1 MAAAGAEPGDLGRLL
16 PEARAREREAEAALE
31 TLLGR
36 RVRPPPPPRNPPPR
50 TYALLCLSPPFPGGA
65 RGLDGRGPAEL
76 PGAKFPACLSPR
88 GGGRRRQWGVV

>member
-36 RVRPPPPPRNPPPR
+36 RVRPPPPPRNPPPCF
-50 TYALLCLSPPFPGGA
+50 ACPHPSLVV
-65 RGLDGRGPAEL
+65 RGVWTGET
-76 PGAKFPACLSPR
+76 PR
-88 GGGRRRQWGVV
+88 GCQAPNSSPASPLGGGGGEGSGA